1 MRVDTRPLR
10 HRDFRNLWIGQAI
23 STIGGAIGL
32 VAVPYQVYKLTGSTA
47 LVGLLGL
54 ASLVPLLV
62 VPLVGGAI
70 ADALDRRVVLL
81 RTETGM
87 AVITALFLVNSLL
100 PHPQV
105 WALFVLQ
112 ALAVAVF
119 SLGRPA
125 MSSLAPRLVPDD
137 EIAAA
142 GALDS
147 VYNSLG
153 AVAGPAVGG
162 VLISVAGVPWTYGI
176 DTVTYVASLVAICA
190 LPKLPP
196 LGEVERPSLRSIGD
210 GFRFLK
216 GKQVLIGIFLV
227 DSNAMVFGM
236 PSALFP
242 AFALHRLGGDAA
254 TVGYLY
260 AAPVRRGAARLAR
273 LRLDVARPAP
283 GAGRD
288 VLGVRVGRRDRR
300 VRLTTDLWPALVL
313 LALAGGADFF
323 SAVLRNVILLRSTP
337 DHLRGRLRGI
347 EFMQVASAPSLG
359 DLEAGVLASLTSLRF
374 SIVSGGVLCIGGCVV
389 TALAL
394 PGISPLRQPVNLA
407 RSPHEV
413 APELIGA
420 RALRGRCRRGDRR
433 GRGVRPRGSGRRTG
447 IATGARRATPRC
459 SCRAARCTSTG
470 PTVSTGA

>member
-1 MRVDTRPLR
+1 MGIDPLHTGEEKSAFARLRVDTRPLR

-23 STIGGAIGL
+23 STLGGSIGT
-32 VAVPYQVYKLTGSTA
+32 VAVPYQVYTLTGSTA

-62 VPLVGGAI
+62 VPLIGGAI
-70 ADALDRRVVLL
+70 ADAHDRRAVLL

-87 AVITALFLVNSLL
+87 ALVTALFLVNALL

-112 ALAVAVF
+112 AVAVAIF

-125 MSSLAPRLVPDD
+125 MSSLAPRLVPDE

-142 GALDS
+142 AALDS
-147 VYNSLG
+147 VYSSLG

-162 VLISVAGVPWTYGI
+162 VLIAFAGVPWTYGI
-176 DTVTYVASLVAICA
+176 DTVTYAASLVALAA

-196 LGEVERPSLRSIGD
+196 LGEVDRPSVRSIVD

-216 GKQVLIGIFLV
+216 GRHVLIGIFLV

-242 AFALHRLGGDAA
+242 AIALHRLGGDAA

-260 AAPVRRGAARLAR
+260 AAPYAGALAGSLVSGWTSHARRQGLAVTICACAWGAAI
-273 LRLDVARPAP
+273 
-283 GAGRD
+283 AGFG
-288 VLGVRVGRRDRR
+288 LM
-300 VRLTTDLWPALVL
+300 TSLWPALVL
-313 LALAGGADFF
+313 LAVAGGADFF
-323 SAVLRNVILLRSTP
+323 SAVLRSTILLRTTP
-337 DHLRGRLRGI
+337 DRLRGRLQGI

-374 SIVSGGVLCIGGCVV
+374 SVVSGGILCIAGCAV

-394 PGISPLRQPVNLA
+394 PGFLYYDAHR
-407 RSPHEV
+407 
-413 APELIGA
+413 ELQ
-420 RALRGRCRRGDRR
+420 
-433 GRGVRPRGSGRRTG
+433 T
-447 IATGARRATPRC
+447 
-459 SCRAARCTSTG
+459 
-470 PTVSTGA
+470 

>member
-1 MRVDTRPLR
+1 MAIDPLHEGPEPSGFWRRMRVDTRPLR
-10 HRDFRNLWIGQAI
+10 HRDFRNLWIGQMI
-23 STIGGAIGL
+23 STLGGAIGT
-32 VAVPYQVYKLTGSTA
+32 VAVPYQVYNLTGSTA
-47 LVGLLGL
+47 LVGALGL

-70 ADALDRRVVLL
+70 ADAWDRRTVLL

-87 AVITALFLVNSLL
+87 ALITGLFLLNALL

-125 MSSLAPRLVPDD
+125 MSSLAPRLVPDE

-142 GALDS
+142 NALDS

-162 VLISVAGVPWTYGI
+162 LIISFAGVPWTYGI
-176 DTVTYVASLVAICA
+176 DCATYVASLVALAA
-190 LPKLPP
+190 LPRLPP
-196 LGEVERPSLRSIGD
+196 LVEVDRPSVRSILD

-216 GKQVLIGIFLV
+216 GRQALLGIFLV
-227 DSNAMVFGM
+227 DSSAMVFGM

-242 AFALHRLGGDAA
+242 AFALHQLGGDAS

-260 AAPVRRGAARLAR
+260 AAPYAGALVGSLVSGWTSHVRRQGLAVTFWACVWGAAI
-273 LRLDVARPAP
+273 
-283 GAGRD
+283 AGF
-288 VLGVRVGRRDRR
+288 GF
-300 VRLTTDLWPALVL
+300 TTSLWPALVL
-313 LALAGGADFF
+313 LAVAGGADFY
-323 SAVLRNVILLRSTP
+323 SAVLRSVILLRSTP
-337 DHLRGRLRGI
+337 DHLRGRLKGI

-374 SIVSGGVLCIGGCVV
+374 SIVSGGLFCIVGCVV
-389 TALAL
+389 AAIAL
-394 PGISPLRQPVNLA
+394 PGFLRY
-407 RSPHEV
+407 
-413 APELIGA
+413 
-420 RALRGRCRRGDRR
+420 D
-433 GRGVRPRGSGRRTG
+433 
-447 IATGARRATPRC
+447 ATRDAVEPAT
-459 SCRAARCTSTG
+459 
-470 PTVSTGA
+470 